1 MSASDRPGMGAV
13 PFPDGVSF
21 RVWAP
26 NAASVA
32 VAGDFNGWSRNADPL
47 THESGGY
54 WSCFAGFARVGHRYK
69 FVIHNPDRGDL
80 WKNDPY
86 ARSLEHEETNSVIA
100 EAGFT
105 FQVQNFRPP
114 EMNELLIYEMH
125 IGTFNAELGPGSF
138 DTAIDK
144 LDHVR
149 DLGFNAVEVMA
160 AGEFPYDISWGY
172 NPAYIFAIESAFGG
186 PNAFRRF
193 VDAAHGRGLAVLFDV
208 VYNHF
213 GNEHLDLWQFD
224 GWKLRDDKGGIYF
237 YNDGRSHTVWGET
250 RPDYGRPEVR
260 QYLRDNALRWIE
272 TRAAD
277 GLRWDATNYIRNL
290 DGSND
295 LSRDI
300 PDGWRLMQRIND
312 EIGGAMPWKI
322 TIAEDMQGNEAVT
335 RETSVQD
342 GAGFDAQ
349 WDADFHHT
357 LRGIVQ
363 APSDGARDMG
373 ALARIIGA
381 SFNGDLFRRV
391 IFTESHDEVARE
403 NGKRRLIE
411 DIWPGNSWSWP
422 AQKRS
427 TLAAAIVFTAPGVP
441 MIFQGQELLASAPFT
456 AQDPLRWSQAH
467 HGIERLYGDLA
478 RLRRSDTARGLR
490 GRNLNIFHVNHDA
503 KVIAYHRWANGGA
516 GDDVVVV
523 ANLSA
528 IAFPSYR
535 LWFPRDGVWNVRFNS
550 DWRGYSDVF
559 GDQPSNDVFVSGSQG
574 EVGIGAYT
582 AIVLT
587 QGN

>member
-1 MSASDRPGMGAV
+1 MASSDRAGMGAV
-13 PFPDGVSF
+13 PFADGVSF

-32 VAGDFNGWSRNADPL
+32 VAGDFNGWSEPADPL
-47 THESGGY
+47 THEGGGY
-54 WSCFAGFARVGHRYK
+54 WSCFAGFARIGHRYK
-69 FVIHNPDRGDL
+69 FVIRNPNVAQPL

-86 ARSLEHEETNSVIA
+86 ARSIERDERNSVIA
-100 EAGFT
+100 ETGFT
-105 FQVQNFRPP
+105 FQVQVFRPP
-114 EMNELLIYEMH
+114 EMNELLIYELH

-138 DTAIDK
+138 DTAIDR
-144 LDHVR
+144 LDHIR
-149 DLGFNAVEVMA
+149 DLGFSAVEIMA

-193 VDAAHGRGLAVLFDV
+193 VDAAHARGLAVLFDV

-213 GNEHLDLWQFD
+213 ADEHLDMWQFD
-224 GWKLRDDKGGIYF
+224 GWKVRDDKGGIYF
-237 YNDGRSHTVWGET
+237 YNDDRSHTVWGES

-277 GLRWDATNYIRNL
+277 GLRWDATNYIRNI

-295 LSRDI
+295 MSRDI

-312 EIGGAMPWKI
+312 EIGAGMPWKI

-335 RETSVQD
+335 RETSVQE

-357 LRGIVQ
+357 LRDIVR
-363 APSDGARDMG
+363 APSDAGRDMN

-381 SFNGDLFRRV
+381 SFNGDPFRRV

-403 NGKRRLIE
+403 NAKQRLIE

-441 MIFQGQELLASAPFT
+441 MIFQGQEFLASAPFA
-456 AQDPLRWSQAH
+456 AQDALRWSEAH

-478 RLRRSDTARGLR
+478 RLRRSDAARGLH
-490 GRNLNIFHVNHDA
+490 GRNVNIFHVNDGA
-503 KVIAYHRWANGGA
+503 KVIAYHRWAGGGA
-516 GDDVVVV
+516 GDDVVVL
-523 ANLSA
+523 ANFSA
-528 IAFPSYR
+528 TPFPSYD
-535 LWFPRDGVWNVRFNS
+535 LWFPRDGVWHVRFNS

-559 GDQPSNDVFVSGSQG
+559 GDQRSDDVVVSGSRG
-574 EVGIGAYT
+574 DASIGAYT
-582 AIVLT
+582 AIVFS
-587 QGN
+587 Q